1 MYKRYFIFL
10 MLCIVIIVSC
20 GRYDRQY
27 KPIVTPERVT
37 RVQVTCL
44 SLLNIPV
51 MCAVID
57 QTTRTVR
64 IENVIKR
71 IVDRIVKKEVIREV
85 PIERIVKRIEY
96 QYIETGTEIDIEE
109 IVNVVIER
117 VREYV
122 KPSDIIEVPTDV
134 IVDETVDYI
143 SNPPPTEDKD
153 STTIGDIRQDTP
165 TITPENDNEGK
176 DMPNTDGENSDDNS
190 KDGGSNGSP
199 DPDDDEQGRDI
210 EQDDEEDPD
219 DMDGPPDDD
228 EQDRDT
234 EQDDEEDPDDMDGSP
249 DPDDDE
255 QDRDTE
261 QDDEEDPDDMLIDDD
276 DPPVPSP
283 IDESTIRLRVQIG
296 PKKMNN
302 PLSLEFPGVNT
313 WLTCEIDGNT
323 LYPPKESLGVFTG
336 DRRNLRGIQYW
347 CDVPESLDD
356 SDITVHVS
364 VRDLNRWCGLTAS
377 DIKVSKFI
385 RGIGGTLTGGATIN
399 ANVVLDPEV
408 VPACNNPP
416 VFSDGGSTTRYVL
429 EGTPPG
435 VAIGLPV
442 EAIDLDDDDLEY
454 TLSGTDASSFSLDS
468 DSGQLRTSD
477 PLDYEV
483 RDSYSVIVTVS
494 DTKEG
499 KDRITVAIIV
509 TDDNEAPTFT
519 DESPT
524 MRSVP
529 ENTPSNEAIG
539 EPVEA
544 TDENDDPLEYALS
557 GTDANSFSIESG
569 SGQILTSDPLNYEV
583 RDSYS
588 VVVIVT
594 DNKGGTD
601 EIMVTINV
609 SDENDAPVFTERPAT
624 NRSVDENTAS
634 NVAIGSPVSAE
645 DEDDDT
651 LIYSLAGTDASSFSI
666 EMGSGQLKTLVP
678 LDHEMEDT
686 YSVLVSV
693 SDNNGG
699 TDEIAVTIIVNDIN
713 DAPIFTEDSPT
724 SRSVAENLSSGVAF
738 GEPVLARDQDIND
751 ILEYSLAG
759 TDASS
764 FSIEMGSGQ
773 LKTNASFN
781 YEEKDAYTVL
791 VTVDDK
797 NGGTDEIT
805 VSINITDENDRPEF
819 EGFFTSRSVAE
830 NLAPGA
836 AIGDP
841 VEAMDEDED
850 TLVYSIVSANTDIFS
865 VDDSD
870 GQLRTKV
877 TFNYEEVSV
886 YQVSLSVSDMNGGT
900 SGIFVTVNVTDE
912 NDAPMFDEGDSTAR
926 AVLESVASGGN
937 INGKISAT
945 DEDGD
950 SLTYS
955 LSGTDATSF
964 GINMNN
970 GQLSTNITLDY
981 DMKDTYTVTVS
992 VTDNRGGSDEIT
1004 VTIEVIEFYI
1014 SKEEF
1019 YEVYYAIKLA
1029 DAHLEVQVY
1038 TIRGYGFDGDTPVYV
1053 DNYYKFADGSPSQ
1066 VATGWGSATEEGTIS
1081 NHLED
1086 HWRMSHP
1093 EENDYDHANMRIS
1106 LKDTTADAVKKTIYQ
1121 AICTAAHNKG
1131 TWSEN
1136 TRGITFP
1143 GIDNNTSDDIL
1154 DIHVILLS
1162 YLEDDDCDPDN

>member
-1 MYKRYFIFL
+1 MYRRYFIFL
-10 MLCIVIIVSC
+10 MLCIVIILSC
-20 GRYDRQY
+20 GRHDRQY
-27 KPIVTPERVT
+27 KPIVTPETVT
-37 RVQVTCL
+37 HFQVTCL

-64 IENVIKR
+64 IENVVIR
-71 IVDRIVKKEVIREV
+71 IVDRIVKKEVIKEV
-85 PIERIVKRIEY
+85 PIEKIVKRIEF
-96 QYIETGTEIDIEE
+96 QYIETGTETDIED

-117 VREYV
+117 IKEYV

-134 IVDETVDYI
+134 IVDETIDYI

-165 TITPENDNEGK
+165 TMTPENDNEGK
-176 DMPNTDGENSDDNS
+176 NIPNTDGTNSEDNS
-190 KDGGSNGSP
+190 NDGGSNGSP
-199 DPDDDEQGRDI
+199 KDDDQQGGTTAP
-210 EQDDEEDPD
+210 DDEEDPQ
-219 DMDGPPDDD
+219 DMNGSPKDDD
-228 EQDRDT
+228 QQDMNT
-234 EQDDEEDPDDMDGSP
+234 APDDEEDPNDVLT
-249 DPDDDE
+249 DDD
-255 QDRDTE
+255 RT
-261 QDDEEDPDDMLIDDD
+261 
-276 DPPVPSP
+276 PVTSP
-283 IDESTIRLRVQIG
+283 VDESTMRLHVQIG

-302 PLSLEFPGVNT
+302 PLHVEFPGVNT
-313 WLTCEIDGNT
+313 WLTCQIDGIT
-323 LYPPKESLGVFTG
+323 VYPPKESFSTFRG
-336 DRRNLRGIQYW
+336 DRWNLWGVQYS
-347 CDVPESLDD
+347 CDVPELLDD

-364 VRDLNRWCGLTAS
+364 VRDFKRWCGLTAS
-377 DIKVSKFI
+377 DIKVTKFI
-385 RGIGGTLTGGATIN
+385 RNTDNSFFGGETIN
-399 ANVVLDPEV
+399 ANVVIDPEV

-416 VFSDGGSTTRYVL
+416 VFSDGASTIRYVL
-429 EGTPPG
+429 EGTPSG

-442 EAIDLDDDDLEY
+442 SARDLDGDMLEY

-499 KDRITVAIIV
+499 EDRITVAIIV

-544 TDENDDPLEYALS
+544 TDENDDTLEYALS
-557 GTDANSFSIESG
+557 GTDASSFSIESG
-569 SGQILTSDPLNYEV
+569 SGQILTSDPLNYEIKN
-583 RDSYS
+583 SYS

-624 NRSVDENTAS
+624 NRSVNENTAS

-651 LIYSLAGTDASSFSI
+651 LVYSLHGTDASSFSI
-666 EMGSGQLKTLVP
+666 DASSGQLKTLVP
-678 LDHEMEDT
+678 LDHEMEDS

-713 DAPIFTEDSPT
+713 DAPTFTEDSPT

-751 ILEYSLAG
+751 ILEYGLTG

-764 FSIEMGSGQ
+764 FSIDMSSGQ
-773 LKTNASFN
+773 LKTNARFN

-805 VSINITDENDRPEF
+805 VSINIIDENDKPVF
-819 EGFFTSRSVAE
+819 TDGFFTSRSVAE

-841 VEAMDEDED
+841 VEAEDEDND
-850 TLVYSIVSANTDIFS
+850 TLVYSIVSANTDTFS

-877 TFNYEEVSV
+877 TLNYEEVSV
-886 YQVSLSVSDMNGGT
+886 YHVSLSVSDMNGGT
-900 SGIFVTVNVTDE
+900 SAIFVTVNVIDE

-926 AVLESVASGGN
+926 AVLESVASGGD
-937 INGKISAT
+937 ISGKISAT

-955 LSGTDATSF
+955 LSGTDSDSF

-981 DMKDTYTVTVS
+981 DMKDSYTVTVS

-1019 YEVYYAIKLA
+1019 YEFYYAIKLA
-1029 DAHLEVQVY
+1029 NAHLEVQVY

-1053 DNYYKFADGSPSQ
+1053 DNYYKFADGSPTQ
-1066 VATGWGSATEEGTIS
+1066 VSTGWGTATEDGTIS
-1081 NHLED
+1081 EDLEQD
-1086 HWRMSHP
+1086 WKISYP
-1093 EENDYDHANMRIS
+1093 EENGYDYANIRIS

-1131 TWSEN
+1131 TWSET

-1143 GIDNNTSDDIL
+1143 EIDNNTSNDIL
-1154 DIHVILLS
+1154 DLHTILS
-1162 YLEDDDCDPDN
+1162 YLADDDCDPDN